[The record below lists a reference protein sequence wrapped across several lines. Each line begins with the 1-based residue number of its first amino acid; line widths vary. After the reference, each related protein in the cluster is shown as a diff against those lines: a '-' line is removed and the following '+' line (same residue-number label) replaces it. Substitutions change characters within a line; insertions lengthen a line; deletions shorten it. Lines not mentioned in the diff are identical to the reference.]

1 MDEEVD
7 IRKQNTGHVPGHKD
21 TTEGHDAVLIFD
33 TTLRDGEQAAGTSL
47 TPQEKL
53 TIARQLDKLGVDIIE
68 AGFPISSPGDF
79 EAVQLIAS
87 EVRRPIIC
95 GLAHCRPAAID
106 RAWEAVQGA
115 ARPRIH
121 VFLSASDIQLAHML
135 KKSRQEALEL
145 ARDMVAR
152 AKSYTDDVEFSPMDA
167 TRAERGFVHQLLEA
181 VIDAGATTV
190 NIADTVGYS
199 TVNEFAELIQG
210 IFDNVP
216 NIRRACV
223 SVHCHDDLGLAVA
236 NSLEAVRLGA
246 RQIEC
251 TVNGIGER
259 AGNAALEEVVMA
271 LRTREDVFG
280 LKTNVDTTQIFQTS
294 RLVSDLT
301 GFSVQANKAIVGAN
315 AFRHQ
320 SGIHQDGM
328 VKEASTYEIMDPRSV
343 GISASSLVLG
353 KLSGK
358 HAFRERLG
366 ELGFTL
372 TDDALSHAFRA
383 FKDLADKK
391 REIADRD
398 LVSLVSEELRQET
411 QVYKL
416 DHVDVSCGDHSLH
429 SAAVRLIG
437 PDGTVLSDAALGTG
451 PVDAVYKV
459 INRIVGIPNTLVEF
473 NINANTEGFDAIGEV
488 LIRIESDGGLY
499 TGRGASTDIVVAAAK
514 AYMNALNRL
523 ILSRQL
529 REETDAHDES
539 AARGVQ
545 QEAA

>member
-1 MDEEVD
+1 MDEEVNITND
-7 IRKQNTGHVPGHKD
+7 SDDHVSR
-21 TTEGHDAVLIFD
+21 EGKRTNGRVAIFD

-79 EAVQLIAS
+79 KAVQLIAS
-87 EVRRPIIC
+87 EVHRPVIC
-95 GLAHCRPAAID
+95 GLAHCRPAAVD

-115 ARPRIH
+115 VHPRIH

-145 ARDMVAR
+145 AREMTAR
-152 AKSYTDDVEFSPMDA
+152 AKGYTDDVEFSPMDA
-167 TRAERGFVHQLLEA
+167 TRAERTFLYQLLEA
-181 VIDAGATTV
+181 VIDAGAVTV

-199 TVNEFAELIQG
+199 TVNEFSSLIRG
-210 IFDNVP
+210 IMDNVP
-216 NIRRACV
+216 NIHKACV

-236 NSLEAVRLGA
+236 NSLEAVRLGV
-246 RQIEC
+246 RQVEC
-251 TVNGIGER
+251 TINGIGER
-259 AGNAALEEVVMA
+259 AGNAALEEIVMA
-271 LRTREDVFG
+271 LKTRHDLFG
-280 LKTNVDTTQIFQTS
+280 LDTGVDTTQIYKTS
-294 RLVSDLT
+294 RMVSELT
-301 GFSVQANKAIVGAN
+301 GFVVQPNKAIVGAN

-328 VKEASTYEIMDPRSV
+328 VKESSTYEIMDPRTV
-343 GISASSLVLG
+343 GIPASSLVLG

-358 HAFRERLG
+358 HAFRERLA
-366 ELGFTL
+366 ELGF
-372 TDDALSHAFRA
+372 ALSEEALGHAFKA
-383 FKDLADKK
+383 FKELADKK
-391 REIADRD
+391 REITDRD
-398 LVSLVSEELRQET
+398 LESLVSEELRMET

-437 PDGTVLSDAALGTG
+437 PSGEVLADAALGTG

-459 INRIVGIPNTLVEF
+459 INRIIGIPNTLVEF

-488 LIRIESDGGLY
+488 LIRIESDGRMY
-499 TGRGASTDIVVAAAK
+499 TGRGASTDIVVASAK

-523 ILSRQL
+523 ILAKQASGELQSIDIEGNRPGI
-529 REETDAHDES
+529 REGA
-539 AARGVQ
+539 
-545 QEAA
+545 